1 MDGKT
6 LVTLAQS
13 LLEQCAKKKLMLATA
28 ESCTGGLVAM
38 LLTEIAGSSA
48 VYERGFITYSNKS
61 KTESLGVDAA
71 LISVHGAVSKEVASA
86 MAKGAIVHSEADL
99 SVAIT
104 GVAGPE
110 GSEHKPVG
118 LVYIGY
124 WLCNNLTVTATH
136 TDNRGFSNTTAPSVQ
151 LFVGVLVFLFA
162 ADIGFV
168 NLNSATHAAIR

>member
-118 LVYIGY
+118 LVYIGIAAR
-124 WLCNNLTVTATH
+124 TMPDAVVKEH
-136 TDNRGFSNTTAPSVQ
+136 RFEGNRSEVRAQ
-151 LFVGVLVFLFA
+151 A
-162 ADIGFV
+162 A
-168 NLNSATHAAIR
+168 HAAMQALVAASAGLEVS